1 MLVYDFMSKKKKKN
15 HCRRN
20 SKKVDENGQRPIPF
34 LTVAAAFIYF
44 RTNSEIVNFMSSY
57 CSKVLVV
64 LITLFRLFCRGEVCG
79 RESLTYT
86 KRG

>member
-1 MLVYDFMSKKKKKN
+1 MLVYEQEKKN

-34 LTVAAAFIYF
+34 LTVAAAFINF

-57 CSKVLVV
+57 CSKVVVV

-79 RESLTYT
+79 SESLTYT